1 MVSGKLLEK
10 AGVSCSLSLSPGTH
24 TFTFHTLTLSLA
36 MLATLALGHRPHLE
50 CSHSTASC
58 SADAVALELLGAFE
72 SLLAPAPRWP
82 ELHAVGEVPGRERAR
97 GGRYDRRHHLS
108 QERGFCRMLG
118 QRACRVAVR
127 CLDRAGH
134 EV

>member
-1 MVSGKLLEK
+1 MVCGKLLEK
-10 AGVSCSLSLSPGTH
+10 AGVSCSLSTH

-82 ELHAVGEVPGRERAR
+82 ELRRHGNASSLALGPADFLRALELLAPVEANASSAARRRRVR
-97 GGRYDRRHHLS
+97 GG
-108 QERGFCRMLG
+108 G
-118 QRACRVAVR
+118 RVP
-127 CLDRAGH
+127 LWQ
-134 EV
+134 